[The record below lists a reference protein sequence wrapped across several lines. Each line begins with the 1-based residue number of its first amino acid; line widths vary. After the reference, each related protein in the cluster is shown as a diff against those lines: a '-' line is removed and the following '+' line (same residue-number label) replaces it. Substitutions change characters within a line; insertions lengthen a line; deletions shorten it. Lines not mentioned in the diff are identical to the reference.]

1 MGDNNQIEVN
11 MLGEFIHRARLD
23 KAYTLRDLALI
34 SGVSY
39 SQINKIERGEAK
51 TPSESTLSKLAK
63 SLSIDENEMLLVAG
77 QLPNNLQP
85 EVLRSILNR
94 SITKKNDDDSNSY
107 EDIVE
112 SSYENIEDD
121 YLIQNDPLQPSGF
134 FFFFDEETSFLD
146 DMRDLILKH
155 NPELSEEKVK
165 ELSFDMSDFYMVR
178 LNRLKD

>member
-1 MGDNNQIEVN
+1 MENEQLSLNV
-11 MLGEFIHRARLD
+11 LGEFIHRSRVD
-23 KAYTLRDLALI
+23 KGYTLRYLADI

-51 TPSESTLSKLAK
+51 TPSDTTLKKLAK

-77 QLPNNLQP
+77 QLPVNLQP

-94 SITKKNDDDSNSY
+94 SGTKQHNDLNSY
-107 EDIVE
+107 EEIIED
-112 SSYENIEDD
+112 SYEYLEDD
-121 YLIQNDPLQPSGF
+121 YEIQKYSVQPSGF
-134 FFFFDEETSFLD
+134 FFFFDDETSFLD

-165 ELSFDMSDFYMVR
+165 ELSFDISDFYLVR